1 MKLEKYKRFL
11 PLFWPIFIEQVL
23 AVFIGLIS
31 TAMVSGS
38 GGGAV
43 AGVGLIGT
51 LNFMVT
57 NTFISVATGAT
68 VVVAHCI
75 GRDDRNGARK
85 VAAQAL
91 TLVVYISVLAGFLMI
106 VFNKS
111 IIGALF
117 GSAEKDVLDSA
128 MTYLFYSSLSMP
140 LLAVY
145 STINGILRAT
155 GDMKTPMK
163 AAMLS
168 IICNIVVAGVA
179 IYVFDLGVVGA
190 GLGVVAFRLAPTIV
204 LGIYVKRG
212 HGVFAGFKPTLKVS
226 MATIKPVLSVA
237 IPAGVDSM
245 IFNGCKVI
253 VQIFMSNMGTD
264 VLATYA
270 ILMQLTSFVN
280 LPGGAVSILSTSVA
294 GQAHGAGDHVGARRS
309 TWQLYLMAA
318 AFSVVAGS
326 LAIVL
331 LNPLI
336 TMFNPTDTVYVMTR
350 SCMLSYVILT
360 PVIWNA
366 SFMLPAALR
375 AMGMARYTMVVS
387 IASMI
392 LLRVFGAWLFGVY
405 LGWALNGIWVSMFLD
420 WIGRGIFFAGAL
432 WMKGRK
438 EITSPVQP

>member
-1 MKLEKYKRFL
+1 MSLEKYRRFL
-11 PLFWPIFIEQVL
+11 PLFGPIFIEQVL

-75 GRDDRNGARK
+75 GRDDKSGARK
-85 VAAQAL
+85 VASQAL

-106 VFNKS
+106 VFDKA
-111 IIGALF
+111 IVGTLF
-117 GSAEKDVLDSA
+117 GSAEKEVLDSA

-155 GDMKTPMK
+155 GDMKTPMR

-168 IICNIVVAGVA
+168 ILCNIAVAGVA

-190 GLGVVAFRLAPTIV
+190 GLGVVAFRLAPTIM

-212 HGVFAGFKPTLKVS
+212 HGVFAGFKPALKVS

-237 IPAGVDSM
+237 VPAGVDSM

-253 VQIFMSNMGTD
+253 VQMFMSNMGTD
-264 VLATYA
+264 VLAAYA
-270 ILMQLTSFVN
+270 ILMHLTSFVL
-280 LPGGAVSILSTSVA
+280 LPGGAVSILSTSVV
-294 GQAHGAGDHVGARRS
+294 GQAYGAGDHPGARRS
-309 TWQLYLMAA
+309 TWQLFLMST
-318 AFSVVAGS
+318 AFSVAVGL

-331 LNPLI
+331 LKPLI
-336 TMFNPTDTVYVMTR
+336 NLFNPTDTVYLLTR
-350 SCMLSYVILT
+350 NCMISYVILT
-360 PVIWNA
+360 PVFWNA
-366 SFMLPAALR
+366 SFMVPAALR

-387 IASMI
+387 IVSMI

-405 LGWALNGIWVSMFLD
+405 MGWGLNGIWVSMFLD
-420 WIGRGIFFAGAL
+420 WIGRGVFFAGAL

-438 EITSPVQP
+438 KPISRVQP